1 MDKQI
6 LEGQVRTI
14 SGRKVKKLREGDQL
28 PANVYGKKIKSLAV
42 QVKLSDFK
50 KVFSEVGETGLIT
63 LKLQGDKAKEDR
75 AVLVSNV
82 QYNPVSDTP
91 IHVDFRQV
99 DLKEKVSASV
109 AVEMAGEAPAEKSG
123 VGTAVQYIDEVE
135 VEALPGDL
143 PEKFVVDIS
152 NLAEV
157 DQTIKVGDLSY
168 DKAKVEVKADPE
180 GIIAKVEPPQKE
192 EEIAPPVEAA
202 PEGGEVPAEG
212 APVAEGETPAET
224 ETPKEEEKPQG

>member
-6 LEGQVRTI
+6 LEGQVRTV
-14 SGRKVKKLREGDQL
+14 SGRKVKKLREEDQL

-42 QVKLSDFK
+42 QVKFSDFK

-63 LKLQGDKAKEDR
+63 LKLQGDKSKEDR

-109 AVEMAGEAPAEKSG
+109 AVEVTGESPAEKSG

-152 NLAEV
+152 SLSEV

-168 DKAKVEVKADPE
+168 DKSKVEVKADPE

-192 EEIAPPVEAA
+192 EVVAPPVEAA
-202 PEGGEVPAEG
+202 PEGEVPGEEVPA
-212 APVAEGETPAET
+212 AEGEAPGET
-224 ETPKEEEKPQG
+224 EATKEEEKPQE

>member
-6 LEGQVRTI
+6 LEGQVRTL
-14 SGRKVKKLREGDQL
+14 SGRKVKKLREEAQL

-63 LKLQGDKAKEDR
+63 LKLQGDKEKEDR

-109 AVEMAGEAPAEKSG
+109 AVEMTGEAPAEKSG

-135 VEALPGDL
+135 VEALPADL

-152 NLAEV
+152 NLSEV

-168 DKAKVEVKADPE
+168 DKSKVEVKADPE
-180 GIIAKVEPPQKE
+180 GLIAKVEPPQKE
-192 EEIAPPVEAA
+192 EEVAPPVEVA
-202 PEGGEVPAEG
+202 PEGEVPEGEAPAVEGG
-212 APVAEGETPAET
+212 APVEGEA
-224 ETPKEEEKPQG
+224 PKEEEKPQE